1 LNNKTTDE
9 IIKEYQGK
17 EFSVLK
23 NDLSDVLVD
32 KVEPIRKNISKLMN
46 DKDYLD
52 IIMKQGKESAITV
65 ADSVLT
71 KVYNTIGLNKP

>member
-1 LNNKTTDE
+1 
-9 IIKEYQGK
+9 
-17 EFSVLK
+17 
-23 NDLSDVLVD
+23 
-32 KVEPIRKNISKLMN
+32 MN

-52 IIMKQGKESAITV
+52 IIMRQGKESAITV